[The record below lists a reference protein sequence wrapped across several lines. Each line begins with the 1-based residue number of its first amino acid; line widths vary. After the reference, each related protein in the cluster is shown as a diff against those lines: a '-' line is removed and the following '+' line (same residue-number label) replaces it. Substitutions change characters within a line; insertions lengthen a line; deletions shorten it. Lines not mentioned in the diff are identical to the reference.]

1 MTRGSGV
8 PPTSTHPPPH
18 GVASPFCRTTMQ
30 VDPNVQSLVG
40 REIIEFKTCEER
52 RGRVW
57 DVVGCIHCGGWR
69 LRLEATAHDEDGDT
83 LDGTVLI
90 ATLPAQ
96 DCFLFTRN
104 STTSIDVGRLK
115 KGSRIFVEVGGVGH
129 RRGTVVAVKKN
140 KIRILYDYCERI
152 VGGKERD
159 ISIKHVLFDIS
170 AAVQGRDFSYGPLFR
185 KEESIETNQEVVG
198 IKGFYRSQ
206 VRIKSIE
213 NELKQYF
220 TSAHVPQKVDGQVR
234 KCDSLIGSSLT
245 HVSSQLG

>member
-1 MTRGSGV
+1 
-8 PPTSTHPPPH
+8 
-18 GVASPFCRTTMQ
+18 MQ

-104 STTSIDVGRLK
+104 STTSIDIGRLK

-152 VGGKERD
+152 VGGKMMEIQIED
-159 ISIKHVLFDIS
+159 VLFDIS
-170 AAVQGRDFSYGPLFR
+170 AAVQDRDFSYGPLFLKGDR
-185 KEESIETNQEVVG
+185 IETNQEVVG
-198 IKGFYRSQ
+198 IEGFYRSQ
-206 VRIKSIE
+206 VHIDAIK

-220 TSAHVPQKVDGQVR
+220 PSGHVPRKVDGQVR
-234 KCDSLIGSSLT
+234 KCDSLLGSSLT